1 METNNEYAILER
13 ILSEIIAFYFS
24 KESIESYVGYETRER
39 IGTVNGMQV
48 IIYSN
53 DHNPPHFHVK
63 TNDNRVNAKFKIENG
78 EFLSGEI
85 STKDLKRIELF
96 YNDIKTKI
104 LMEKIWSKKNI
115 QK

>member
-1 METNNEYAILER
+1 METNNKYSIFEKM
-13 ILSEIIAFYFS
+13 LSEIMRYYFS
-24 KESIESYVGYETRER
+24 KDSIDSYIPGYETRER
-39 IGTVNGMQV
+39 VGTVNGMQV

-85 STKDLKRIELF
+85 SSKDLKRIELF
-96 YNDIKTKI
+96 YSDFKTKMV
-104 LMEKIWSKKNI
+104 MEKIWAKKNS
-115 QK
+115 